1 MARRGDDG
9 FHFTLGQLALL
20 AVGVTASVVFGFFLG
35 VYVGREAASQ
45 HAPLD
50 ERVARIPAPDPAKP
64 AAAKV
69 ETPPKPEP
77 TAAPPPATAAIAPA
91 PPSTPKAEP
100 APPPGAVVPYT
111 VQVVSTRDR
120 GEAETVRS
128 RLLGRRIG
136 AFLSEVEESGSRWYR
151 VRIGRYDDVAAANAM
166 ADRVK
171 SELGYSTAKVVPA
184 STDAGPR

>member
-1 MARRGDDG
+1 
-9 FHFTLGQLALL
+9 
-20 AVGVTASVVFGFFLG
+20 VVFGFFLG

-50 ERVARIPAPDPAKP
+50 ERVARIPASDPP
-64 AAAKV
+64 AEPAAKV
-69 ETPPKPEP
+69 ETRVKPP
-77 TAAPPPATAAIAPA
+77 TGAAPPPAATAVAPT
-91 PPSTPKAEP
+91 PPPAAKVEP

-111 VQVVSTRDR
+111 VQVVATRDR

-171 SELGYSTAKVVPA
+171 SELGYSAAKVVPA

>member
-1 MARRGDDG
+1 MARRGEDG
-9 FHFTLGQLALL
+9 FHFTVGQLALL
-20 AVGVTASVVFGFFLG
+20 AAGVTASVVFGFFLG

-50 ERVARIPAPDPAKP
+50 ERVARIPAPEPPPKP
-64 AAAKV
+64 AAKV
-69 ETPPKPEP
+69 ETRAKPEAP
-77 TAAPPPATAAIAPA
+77 TPPPAAAAVAPT
-91 PPSTPKAEP
+91 PPPPKAESS
-100 APPPGAVVPYT
+100 PPPGAVVPYT

-136 AFLSEVEESGSRWYR
+136 AFLSEVEESGNRWYR

-171 SELGYSTAKVVPA
+171 SELGYSAAKVVPA
-184 STDAGPR
+184 STDVGGR